1 MMLIEH
7 ILLGF
12 KIVMMYVIDDVPRW
26 IREAVAAQNSAE
38 REALAKARLQ
48 KYVTSAG
55 DHRRSARSPRAAA
68 SSRGFPSSDS
78 FMVVPSPRSQK
89 DDDSIC
95 SSMDG
100 SSQHTAIRSIF
111 SRLSGKT
118 HAKSQSQKSTASAP
132 AAIHTDLPVVA
143 EHSDDEDSGKGE
155 QRPRRHTLQRNF
167 STHSGSDFVESPGGY
182 LDTPQVATGTH
193 VSGGLTPADR
203 LVKEATSPY
212 GFDPAHMMLL
222 ICLPAV
228 LNYFQ
233 ITPWLYLPAAVLFFG
248 YLQAKKDRIDRKIA
262 MGIVSDPTL
271 LKLVLEEMPSWPTDS
286 EFQQMVRTIQY
297 KLSVSIC

>member
-1 MMLIEH
+1 M
-7 ILLGF
+7 
-12 KIVMMYVIDDVPRW
+12 KIPGR
-26 IREAVAAQNSAE
+26 
-38 REALAKARLQ
+38 
-48 KYVTSAG
+48 G
-55 DHRRSARSPRAAA
+55 
-68 SSRGFPSSDS
+68 SRGLGVTPYSVIS
-78 FMVVPSPRSQK
+78 VL
-89 DDDSIC
+89 
-95 SSMDG
+95 
-100 SSQHTAIRSIF
+100 TAAR
-111 SRLSGKT
+111 
-118 HAKSQSQKSTASAP
+118 
-132 AAIHTDLPVVA
+132 
-143 EHSDDEDSGKGE
+143 
-155 QRPRRHTLQRNF
+155 
-167 STHSGSDFVESPGGY
+167 
-182 LDTPQVATGTH
+182 
-193 VSGGLTPADR
+193 TPADR